1 MKARKFHAF
10 VLAGL
15 ITLLTPFGQVARAG
29 GAATPPA
36 EAARLATTAVMAV
49 DASAAN
55 AAATSAINAS
65 KVSDEVR
72 QQTQEK
78 EALQERLRQ
87 VSSAGGARVG
97 EPVDGDQV
105 SVKEPVF
112 RGELKLAPDAAAGFA
127 YVQPYLEPDNYAY
140 RNYCGPGAATV
151 LLSHWDPGY
160 PSKVNIDDLG
170 RRMDLD
176 PDSGVWIRDIV
187 KPVNEDLSA
196 MAGADLNWYRYGKAQ
211 TLDDF
216 RTMLDIDLNQ
226 NGVPLITGLMTKGLP
241 GWGEQDVGH
250 IVAAYGYTRDAD
262 GREWV
267 TYADTAS
274 SASGYEGAVLQTVD
288 MGTFW
293 HAVSGNSAQ
302 VW

>member
-36 EAARLATTAVMAV
+36 EAARLATTPVMAV
-49 DASAAN
+49 DASKAN
-55 AAATSAINAS
+55 AAALAIDAS

-78 EALQERLRQ
+78 AALQERLRQ

-97 EPVDGDQV
+97 EPVDGEQV
-105 SVKEPVF
+105 SVKEPVS
-112 RGELKLAPDAAAGFA
+112 RGELKLAPDTAAGFA
-127 YVQPYLEPDNYAY
+127 YVQPYAEPDDYAH

-160 PSKVNIDDLG
+160 PGQVNIDDLG

-176 PDSGVWIRDIV
+176 PNSGVWIRDIV
-187 KPVNEDLSA
+187 GPVNEELSVV
-196 MAGADLNWYRYGKAQ
+196 AGAELNWYRYGKAQ

-216 RTMLDIDLNQ
+216 RTMLDVDLNQ

-241 GWGEQDVGH
+241 GWGEEDVGH
-250 IVAAYGYTRDAD
+250 IVAVYGYSRDAD

-267 TYADTAS
+267 TYADTAPA
-274 SASGYEGAVLQTVD
+274 ASGYEGAALQTVD